1 MGAVFTWKWVLFQN
15 WEMLALPGEETG
27 KVLMVQNDETRA
39 LNNLQDTEPISRQ
52 CNKLKVER
60 SS

>member
-1 MGAVFTWKWVLFQN
+1 MEMGFVPKLGN
-15 WEMLALPGEETG
+15 ALPGEETG

-39 LNNLQDTEPISRQ
+39 LNNLQDTELISRQ